1 MSDGVRVM
9 LRSRAKSSAA
19 KMRPCRRGV
28 EAQIWVR
35 FVRDLADST
44 KARREMGVLGVEGS
58 CVCCCWERV
67 CVMTS
72 FTKVRS
78 EGVLTLGITIVV
90 RLGDL
95 SYSVSVFWIEEE
107 KFGKILM
114 RTTSVRSPRASPL
127 STELIRTARSRIPCG
142 AGSSSALRTRDRAS
156 AFLCGVTLSSR
167 S

>member
-1 MSDGVRVM
+1 MQTKSIVEGRFAARAAVAIIDLAKRNSVNDGVRVM

-44 KARREMGVLGVEGS
+44 RARREMGVRGVEES

-90 RLGDL
+90 RLGDF
-95 SYSVSVFWIEEE
+95 SYLVLVY
-107 KFGKILM
+107 
-114 RTTSVRSPRASPL
+114 
-127 STELIRTARSRIPCG
+127 
-142 AGSSSALRTRDRAS
+142 
-156 AFLCGVTLSSR
+156 
-167 S
+167 